1 MQSLAINQQTIEYAL
16 YTGREDIKSDGKQTG
31 EKKKSYTTPA
41 KYRIYVSPAKGE
53 AIIEPFGQSED
64 YTNVMS
70 TTDMNCPIK
79 EDTILWIGIS
89 SANSTPHNYRVT
101 KVARGLNSIL
111 YAIKK
116 VSVS

>member
-1 MQSLAINQQTIEYAL
+1 MQNFSANQQKIEYAL
-16 YTGREDIKSDGKQTG
+16 YTGMEDIKSDGKMTG
-31 EKKKSYTTPA
+31 EKRKAYTTPA
-41 KYRIYVSPAKGE
+41 SLWIYVSPAKGE
-53 AIIEPFGQSED
+53 AIVEPFGLNDE
-64 YTNVMS
+64 YTNLMS
-70 TTDMNCPIK
+70 TSDLNCPIK